1 MLIRLTR
8 LHIDTLCFPSGSS
21 MGWSNNYTLPHVVSP
36 TFCLLQTVI
45 MRDQG
50 QDVFSCVSRRGR
62 DRVDVRSLHN
72 GQRRHLNCDPGVVT
86 INSLPD
92 NILLNIFG
100 LYRED
105 FMNYMGPRCTWH
117 RLTHVCRR
125 WRHVVFASPIQLD
138 LRIVCT
144 ERTPVMELLDI
155 WPPLPII
162 TKYWLYSASTSNFS
176 VPDAI
181 TALAHHHRVCQIQ
194 LSHLTQPLLDMLA
207 IAMQEQ
213 YPALTVLELCSDEEI
228 APVLPDTFLGGSAPR
243 LRSLSL
249 EGIAFPALPRL
260 LLSAVGLVSLLL
272 DKIPQN
278 TGYISPD
285 VMATSLSTLTR
296 LRFLRI
302 DFRSPALPPNIRQ
315 FPRQSTR
322 TVLPCLAW
330 LEFRGVNGYLE
341 DLMAR
346 IEAPFL
352 DNINIKFFNQPVFV
366 IPQLPQFIARS
377 EKFKLPHQATIIFQS
392 DFVQITVS
400 PPRGTVGCLTF
411 QVLCT
416 VPLRQVSAMVQI
428 CNQALSLLSN
438 VEWLEVCGGECEHS
452 LQDWQAVKS
461 DQWLELF
468 EPFVGVE
475 CLHVTKYLG
484 SLTASALREAG
495 GRRRA
500 TEVLPALRSVFL
512 EELEPSDSAI
522 SRPVTARGPSGRP
535 VKVCS
540 RRSEWEHDLGWEQ
553 FLEVD
558 D

>member
-1 MLIRLTR
+1 M
-8 LHIDTLCFPSGSS
+8 
-21 MGWSNNYTLPHVVSP
+21 
-36 TFCLLQTVI
+36 
-45 MRDQG
+45 
-50 QDVFSCVSRRGR
+50 
-62 DRVDVRSLHN
+62 
-72 GQRRHLNCDPGVVT
+72 
-86 INSLPD
+86 
-92 NILLNIFG
+92 
-100 LYRED
+100 
-105 FMNYMGPRCTWH
+105 
-117 RLTHVCRR
+117 
-125 WRHVVFASPIQLD
+125 
-138 LRIVCT
+138 
-144 ERTPVMELLDI
+144 
-155 WPPLPII
+155 
-162 TKYWLYSASTSNFS
+162 KYWLYSASTSRF
-176 VPDAI
+176 PIPGAI
-181 TALAHHHRVCQIQ
+181 TVLEHHHRVCQIQ

-207 IAMQEQ
+207 TAMQEQ
-213 YPALTVLELCSDEEI
+213 YPALTMIELCSDEEV

-243 LRSLSL
+243 LRSVSL
-249 EGIAFPALPRL
+249 EGIAFPTLPRL

-296 LRFLRI
+296 LKFLRI
-302 DFRSPALPPNIRQ
+302 DFRPPALLPNIRRH
-315 FPRQSTR
+315 PRQSTR
-322 TVLPCLAW
+322 AVLLCLAW
-330 LEFRGVNGYLE
+330 LEFRGVSEYLE

-352 DNINIKFFNQPVFV
+352 DNINIKFFDQPVFD
-366 IPQLPQFIARS
+366 ILQLPQFITRS
-377 EKFKLPHQATIIFQS
+377 EKLKLPHQATVNFQS

-400 PPRGTVGCLTF
+400 PPKGTVGCLTF

-416 VPLRQVSAMVQI
+416 VPHWQVSAIVQI
-428 CNQALSLLSN
+428 CNQALPLLSN
-438 VEWLEVCGGECEHS
+438 VERLGVCGGEYEHS
-452 LQDWQAVKS
+452 LQDWQDVVES

-500 TEVLPALRSVFL
+500 TEVLPALRSMFL

-522 SRPVTARGPSGRP
+522 SRLVTARGPSGRP
-535 VKVCS
+535 VKVYS
-540 RRSEWEHDLGWEQ
+540 RKSEWEHDLGWEQ